1 MDLTDIP
8 LDNLTEDEL
17 QTLEVLLLARRAQI
31 EQEIETLKALLEFG
45 PPTPRPRTRR
55 TSSVRHVCRTRTV
68 NKVDA
73 PVRDRLD

>member
-31 EQEIETLKALLEFG
+31 EQEIEKLTALLEFG
-45 PPTPRPRTRR
+45 PPAPRPRTRR
-55 TSSVRHVCRTRTV
+55 TSTCAACLSHTDG
-68 NKVDA
+68 K
-73 PVRDRLD
+73 